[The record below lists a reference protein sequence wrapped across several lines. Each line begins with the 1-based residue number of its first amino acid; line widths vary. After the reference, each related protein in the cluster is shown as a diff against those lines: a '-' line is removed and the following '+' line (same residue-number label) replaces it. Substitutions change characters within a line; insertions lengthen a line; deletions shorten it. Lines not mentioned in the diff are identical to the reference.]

1 VSQFS
6 SEMEAGSGQDDA
18 GRGTQGGV
26 AELGFSTGELA
37 VPAGVPDPELAQT
50 AKRRAFTAKYKL
62 SIVREADACERPGE
76 IGALLRREGLF
87 SSHLGK
93 WRAQRDAG
101 ALGALE
107 PRQRGPRAPSADAVE
122 NVQLRRELERS
133 QADLKTARRVIEVQ
147 GNVSALLEEL
157 LGSSSANITPET
169 IERRPQ
175 R

>member
-6 SEMEAGSGQDDA
+6 SEMDAGSEFDAA
-18 GRGTQGGV
+18 GRGTQGAVG
-26 AELGFSTGELA
+26 ELGFASGGRSAPE
-37 VPAGVPDPELAQT
+37 GVPDPELAET
-50 AKRRAFTAKYKL
+50 AKRRTFTAKYKL
-62 SIVREADACERPGE
+62 AIVREADACTRPGE

-107 PRQRGPRAPSADAVE
+107 PRQRGPRPPSADAVE
-122 NVQLRRELERS
+122 NVQLRRDLERS

-157 LGSSSANITPET
+157 LGSSGANIET
-169 IERRPQ
+169 DESRPQ

>member
-1 VSQFS
+1 
-6 SEMEAGSGQDDA
+6 MDAGSEQDGA

-26 AELGFSTGELA
+26 AELGSSTSGRS
-37 VPAGVPDPELAQT
+37 VPEGVADPELAET
-50 AKRRAFTAKYKL
+50 AKRRTFTAKYKL
-62 SIVREADACERPGE
+62 SIVHEADGCSKPGE

-93 WRAQRDAG
+93 WRTQRDAG

-107 PRQRGPRAPSADAVE
+107 PRQRGPRPLTADAIE
-122 NVQLRRELERS
+122 NVRLRRDLERS

-169 IERRPQ
+169 DTQRPP

>member
-1 VSQFS
+1 MSQFS

-87 SSHLGK
+87 SELYPDVVDACEEEGGVPSRLLK
-93 WRAQRDAG
+93 TDAG
-101 ALGALE
+101 DG
-107 PRQRGPRAPSADAVE
+107 RQEGTPWRMFAGSLSGRASRTGSRLMVS
-122 NVQLRRELERS
+122 R
-133 QADLKTARRVIEVQ
+133 ARVRV
-147 GNVSALLEEL
+147 G
-157 LGSSSANITPET
+157 
-169 IERRPQ
+169 
-175 R
+175 

>member
-1 VSQFS
+1 
-6 SEMEAGSGQDDA
+6 MDAGSEQDVA
-18 GRGTQGGV
+18 GRGTQGAVG
-26 AELGFSTGELA
+26 ELGFASGERA
-37 VPAGVPDPELAQT
+37 APEGVPDPELAQT
-50 AKRRAFTAKYKL
+50 AKRRRFSAKYKL
-62 SIVREADACERPGE
+62 SIVREADACSKPGE

-93 WRAQRDAG
+93 WRAQRDQG

-107 PRQRGPRAPSADAVE
+107 PRQRGPRSPSADAVE
-122 NVQLRRELERS
+122 NVQLRRDLERS

-157 LGSSSANITPET
+157 LGSSSANLKTDEQ
-169 IERRPQ
+169 RPQ